1 MREIC
6 SSNPPVVTGICD
18 SNKFRA
24 RHHRSL
30 KLGSKL
36 KYLKTAGGT
45 KQALIEVNLSD
56 LKKIIRNMS
65 DDEVKNKNLD
75 LIACFVE
82 KILDTIKKINN
93 QEQQPDTTDMP

>member
-1 MREIC
+1 
-6 SSNPPVVTGICD
+6 
-18 SNKFRA
+18 
-24 RHHRSL
+24 
-30 KLGSKL
+30 
-36 KYLKTAGGT
+36 
-45 KQALIEVNLSD
+45 
-56 LKKIIRNMS
+56 MS